1 MKQKDF
7 ETVLSELLI
16 PESEWVGAAITKL
29 PPGVLELLKAY
40 QDAKLRRDGPGN
52 KPNLKEAV
60 TWLAAVALADGDAAG
75 KITALGDVSEDW
87 VKAQRRKRQAEY
99 QQKKRAAL
107 AV

>member
-7 ETVLSELLI
+7 NETLSDLLI

-60 TWLAAVALADGDAAG
+60 TWLAAVALTDGDAAG

-107 AV
+107 AI

>member
-1 MKQKDF
+1 MKQKDLN
-7 ETVLSELLI
+7 ETLSELLI

-29 PPGVLELLKAY
+29 PPRVLELLKAY

-60 TWLAAVALADGDAAG
+60 VWLTACALTDGDALG
-75 KITALGDVSEDW
+75 KLASMEVDEDW
-87 VKAQRRKRQAEY
+87 VSLQRRKRQAEY